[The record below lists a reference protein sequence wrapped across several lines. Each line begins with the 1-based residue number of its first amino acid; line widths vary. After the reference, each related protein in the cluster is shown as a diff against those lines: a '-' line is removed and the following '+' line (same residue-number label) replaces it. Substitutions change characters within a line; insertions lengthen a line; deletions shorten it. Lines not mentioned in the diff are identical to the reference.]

1 MSKDEKAPLKGGK
14 EGGKEDGKEEE
25 EKPGCWDQFLECFK
39 ATIKV
44 IN

>member
-1 MSKDEKAPLKGGK
+1 MSKDEKKPLKGG
-14 EGGKEDGKEEE
+14 EGGKENEKEEE

-44 IN
+44 K